1 MISNYKTIL
10 YSTDLSENSAHA
22 FRHAISIAKTYDAKI
37 HILHM
42 MQEMDASVV
51 SYVASVMGEERF
63 AGMELDH
70 EQEMRDQIRERLD
83 RFASDELAG
92 HPEELARVASITVHH
107 GNAVAGIL
115 SEADSL
121 DVDLIVMGT
130 HGKGPMKYA
139 FLGSVAEKVL
149 RKTLRPVMIIPLGK

>member
-1 MISNYKTIL
+1 MISQYKTIL

-22 FRHAISIAKTYDAKI
+22 FRHAISLAKSYDAKI

-42 MQEMDASVV
+42 MQEMDAAVV
-51 SYVASVMGEERF
+51 SYVASVMGESKF

-70 EQEMRDQIRERLD
+70 EEEMREQIRERLD
-83 RFASDELAG
+83 LFAADELADF
-92 HPEELARVASITVHH
+92 PEELARVASIIVHH
-107 GNAVAGIL
+107 GNPVAGIL
-115 SEADSL
+115 SEADNLSA
-121 DVDLIVMGT
+121 DLIVMGT

-149 RKTLRPVMIIPLGK
+149 RKTMRPVMIIPLEK